1 MIQGQKIWSEDMISD
16 MDFREISGRKI
27 FTFTHMKNNYYEVL
41 QDAASKYPSKIAFY
55 DDRNQPYTYEHF
67 IQMVDNFAEGL
78 NNRGARKHDHIG
90 LLLYNSI
97 EFCVAFYAACK
108 LGAVT
113 VPFPSK
119 YRKQEIQ
126 ALIEKADLN
135 FLIVSDKFKEWV
147 ETYKET
153 ITITYS
159 VDEENGYGFRHLSL
173 PDGKRGGATGEL
185 DDEVILM
192 FTSGTTSDSKGV
204 VLKNY
209 NVLHATMIYQ
219 RLCNITPEDITVI
232 PVPIYH
238 VTGLIALLGV
248 FVYSGGTIC
257 LQKKY
262 DARRILE
269 CIINNKVTFMHGS
282 PTVFSIMMDLQS
294 EYPSLPSLRMILCG
308 SSYMPVEKLKK
319 LHRWLPKTEIR
330 TVFGMTETA
339 SPGTLFESDT
349 PTSSYPSSAGKPVP
363 GIELKILD
371 ENGMEADVGTIGSV
385 YIKGTNIAEYYYKKK
400 SPLYTEDG
408 WLNTGDMGYVNT
420 DSYVFFVDRKKDMI
434 NRGGE
439 KIWCTDVEE
448 ELLSLCQI
456 KEASVVGIPSEKY
469 GEVAAAV
476 VVLEKDVVIT
486 EEEIKSKL
494 YTKMAKFKIPERIL
508 FLNEIPKT
516 PGMKVDKRYIR
527 TLFKQEMDA
536 C

>member
-282 PTVFSIMMDLQS
+282 PTVFSIMIGKVCNEEKVSDDIMITVESGIYGGVQAGGIDFGIGQNLSAMIGHHEQMDYYNGAGVDITFMGLGELGEDGSVNSTKMGTRCTGAGGFIDITQNAKKVVFLGTFTARGAEYKFDNGKLNIVKEGKIRKMVKQVAQLSFNGPMARKKGQEVVIITERAVFELCEKGVLLTEIAPGIDLQTQ
-294 EYPSLPSLRMILCG
+294 ILDMMEFKPFI
-308 SSYMPVEKLKK
+308 SPDLKLMDEKLF
-319 LHRWLPKTEIR
+319 IQDGS
-330 TVFGMTETA
+330 FG
-339 SPGTLFESDT
+339 LRL
-349 PTSSYPSSAGKPVP
+349 K
-363 GIELKILD
+363 EL
-371 ENGMEADVGTIGSV
+371 
-385 YIKGTNIAEYYYKKK
+385 
-400 SPLYTEDG
+400 
-408 WLNTGDMGYVNT
+408 
-420 DSYVFFVDRKKDMI
+420 
-434 NRGGE
+434 
-439 KIWCTDVEE
+439 EE
-448 ELLSLCQI
+448 
-456 KEASVVGIPSEKY
+456 
-469 GEVAAAV
+469 
-476 VVLEKDVVIT
+476 
-486 EEEIKSKL
+486 
-494 YTKMAKFKIPERIL
+494 R
-508 FLNEIPKT
+508 
-516 PGMKVDKRYIR
+516 
-527 TLFKQEMDA
+527 
-536 C
+536 